1 MLQKNHNFQKSGYY
15 RSFVQKGIGVKY
27 RILRYQVSPSSVD
40 TTCLQARNSI
50 LYLVIFLI
58 IYIHFIHFQYFQY
71 NGYFFI
77 QTIFNIHYYN
87 FSSLYLYSY
96 IRSYI
101 LNNNLYYLNK
111 KTP

>member
-1 MLQKNHNFQKSGYY
+1 MVLKIAQYKS
-15 RSFVQKGIGVKY
+15 FAQKGIGVKY
-27 RILRYQVSPSSVD
+27 RILRYQVSHSSHV
-40 TTCLQARNSI
+40 TASLQALNSI

-71 NGYFFI
+71 NGYFLFI
-77 QTIFNIHYYN
+77 LYLDN
-87 FSSLYLYSY
+87 FYSLYLYSY